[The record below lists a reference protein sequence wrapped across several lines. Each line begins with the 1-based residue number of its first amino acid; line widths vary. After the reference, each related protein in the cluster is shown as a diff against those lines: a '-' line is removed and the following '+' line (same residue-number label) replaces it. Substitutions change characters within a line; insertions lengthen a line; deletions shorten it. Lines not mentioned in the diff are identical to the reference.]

1 MLIIRNL
8 AAQLKHKLKKSPAI
22 AILGPRQVGKTTLAK
37 SLSSDYIYLDMENP
51 RDVAKLQDAY
61 TFLESL
67 QDYTVIID
75 EVQLLPDLFS
85 LLRPFN

>member
-8 AAQLKHKLKKSPAI
+8 ASQLRNRLKKSPAI

-37 SLSSDYIYLDMENP
+37 DLSSDYIYLDMENP

-67 QDYTVIID
+67 QDHTIIID
-75 EVQLLPDLFS
+75 EVQLFPSLFS
-85 LLRPFN
+85 L